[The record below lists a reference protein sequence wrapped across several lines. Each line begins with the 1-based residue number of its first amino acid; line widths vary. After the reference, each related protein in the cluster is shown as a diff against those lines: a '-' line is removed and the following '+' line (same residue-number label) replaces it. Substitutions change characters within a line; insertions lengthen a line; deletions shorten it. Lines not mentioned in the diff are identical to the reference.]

1 MFTRLII
8 SSDDYVR
15 QDHENSL
22 QSTLLAS
29 PPLET
34 DAWLAV
40 GRRPLGPDRVMNR
53 TAGAT

>member
-29 PPLET
+29 PPLEA

-40 GRRPLGPDRVMNR
+40 GRRPLGSERVMNR